1 MLNVVTRW
9 PDLVLARLQS
19 STSPS
24 AKSLSITN
32 LAAGGNRILY
42 DGLGPNVLSRLD
54 RDILSHAGV
63 RYVMIFEG
71 VNDIGVAGPD
81 TANQTL
87 TYNRLVGAYRQ
98 VAARVHAFGIPIFAA
113 TITPFSAPNG
123 NNTLQPYTSDVRE
136 QTRQKVNAFIRTSG
150 VFDAVLDFDQ
160 ILRNQTVPS
169 QLADALQ
176 SGDYL
181 HPNGKGYQALA
192 DAFDLSIFE
201 RFEGGVEG
209 FV

>member
-1 MLNVVTRW
+1 MLKLAPRW

-19 STSPS
+19 STSPF
-24 AKSLSITN
+24 ATSLSISN

-42 DGLGPNVLSRLD
+42 DGLGPNVLARLD

-71 VNDIGVAGPD
+71 VNDIGVAATD
-81 TANQTL
+81 AANQTL
-87 TYNRLVGAYRQ
+87 TYNRLVSAYRQ
-98 VAARVHAFGIPIFAA
+98 IATRVHAFGIPIFGA

-123 NNTLQPYTSDVRE
+123 NSTLQPYTSEVRE
-136 QTRQKVNAFIRTSG
+136 QTRQKVNDFIRTSG

-176 SGDYL
+176 GGDYL
-181 HPNGKGYQALA
+181 HPNGKGYQLLA
-192 DAFDLSIFE
+192 AEFDLSIFE
-201 RFEGGVEG
+201 RFEGGIGG

>member
-1 MLNVVTRW
+1 MCLTRW
-9 PDLVLARLQS
+9 PDLVLARLQT
-19 STSPS
+19 STSPF

-63 RYVMIFEG
+63 HYAMIFEG

-81 TANQTL
+81 IANQTL

-98 VAARVHAFGIPIFAA
+98 IATRIHAFGIPIFAA

-123 NNTLQPYTSDVRE
+123 NTTLQPYTNDVRE
-136 QTRQKVNAFIRTSG
+136 ETRQRVNTFIRTSG
-150 VFDAVLDFDQ
+150 VFDAVLDFDA

-181 HPNGKGYQALA
+181 HPNAKGYQTLA
-192 DAFDLSIFE
+192 EQFDLSLFD
-201 RFEGGVEG
+201 RFEGGVQG
-209 FV
+209 FL